1 MTSRNRTKV
10 DIIKVA
16 ELTDNLFGEAQRTA
30 QTERDNSREALA
42 QSREKVTELIA
53 GGNFDEGM
61 ALHEKVSNDVKV
73 AEGKY
78 KAAMAG
84 VDLQALAADYLGTAI
99 ALHMTNAQDFEPE
112 PYQILEEAILSMKGY
127 TFSPE
132 KSESGEILIA
142 FNAPPTRN
150 RSGNGSPSR
159 SGEQSLVKV
168 MGANT
173 SKPVTKITVW
183 APTDAM
189 CDAVGVEHGTE
200 RISFPRP
207 GQQSKGLWPIRNFL
221 EFVCPFSDGLLKPDV
236 ITSGEGSMYVLS
248 SAESWVSLADPEHA
262 KKTENWFTVQEERDG
277 VQGSRRAV
285 LHKGFR
291 SECTEYDATA
301 IICHLGAGGVT
312 HYNGDT
318 VIFHTEEVGGLVVRD
333 AGGDYIGTR
342 DLGRKTFQGWT
353 NPSVK
358 EEPWE
363 KVWGPVYGIPR
374 VHAPAFAHYANNA
387 PATTEE
393 TPATEEV
400 AATDE
405 SEANAQ
411 AEGI

>member
-10 DIIKVA
+10 DVIKVA
-16 ELTDNLFGEAQRTA
+16 ELTDSLFGEAQRTA
-30 QTERDNSREALA
+30 QSERDEARERLA
-42 QSREKVTELIA
+42 KSREKVTALIA
-53 GGNFDEGM
+53 GGDFDEGM
-61 ALHEKVSNDVKV
+61 KLHEEVTNAVKI

-84 VDLQALAADYLGTAI
+84 VDMQALAADYLGTAI
-99 ALHMTNAQDFEPE
+99 MLHMTNAQDYEPE
-112 PYQILEEAILSMKGY
+112 PYTILEEAVMSMKGY

-132 KSESGEILIA
+132 RSESGELLIA
-142 FNAPPTRN
+142 FNAPPERR
-150 RSGNGSPSR
+150 RSGGSPSR

-168 MGANT
+168 MGPNT

-221 EFVCPFSDGLLKPDV
+221 EFVAPFSDGLLKPEI

-262 KKTENWFTVQEERDG
+262 KKTENWFTVPEERDG
-277 VQGSRRAV
+277 VAGSRRAV

-301 IICHLGAGGVT
+301 IVCHMGAGGVT

-318 VIFHTEEVGGLVVRD
+318 VIFHTEEIDGLVVRD
-333 AGGDYIGTR
+333 AGGDCIGTR
-342 DLGRKTFQGWT
+342 DLGRKSFQGWT
-353 NPSVK
+353 NPSPK
-358 EEPWE
+358 DTPWE
-363 KVWGPVYGIPR
+363 KVWGPVYGIAR
-374 VHAPAFAHYANNA
+374 DNAPAFAHYTVSN
-387 PATTEE
+387 
-393 TPATEEV
+393 ATEE
-400 AATDE
+400 AATADTDE
-405 SEANAQ
+405 SEAPAVS
-411 AEGI
+411 EGI